1 MSEPTHPE
9 NYSLANTDNHS
20 AAVVHSAEP
29 DSSVKLRSLTAR
41 ILEAERALKAGE
53 KPEVAALSELREALD
68 NLRLTAWTINELL
81 NAREMKVNPRKVL
94 SFMVAERVR
103 RLTTLARDLAHDIE
117 NAGGTP
123 DTSEMRALQEAL
135 GFLQARLQTPIR

>member
-1 MSEPTHPE
+1 M
-9 NYSLANTDNHS
+9 
-20 AAVVHSAEP
+20 
-29 DSSVKLRSLTAR
+29 
-41 ILEAERALKAGE
+41 EAERALKAGE
-53 KPEVAALSELREALD
+53 KPEVAVLSELREALD

-103 RLTTLARDLAHDIE
+103 RLTTLARDLAQDLE
-117 NAGGTP
+117 SAGTTP

-135 GFLQARLQTPIR
+135 GFLQSRLQIPAR